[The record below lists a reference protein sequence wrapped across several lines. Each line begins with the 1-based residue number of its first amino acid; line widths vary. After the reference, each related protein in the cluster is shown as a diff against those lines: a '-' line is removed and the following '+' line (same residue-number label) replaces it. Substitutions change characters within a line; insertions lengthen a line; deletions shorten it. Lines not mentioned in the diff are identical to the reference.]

1 MVQPEVYISLE
12 IAKIWPILYETD
24 MLPKMSYPEMY
35 TKETKDTI
43 EHAGYK
49 SKSGQPVRPY
59 STSGTLFFYLL
70 NKYVKTLQ
78 ERLK

>member
-1 MVQPEVYISLE
+1 
-12 IAKIWPILYETD
+12 
-24 MLPKMSYPEMY
+24 MSYPEMY

-49 SKSGQPVRPY
+49 SKSGQPVKPY